1 MTIHPLTNQPIQ
13 PAPPPAIGWGAV
25 CSAYSVGMTIG
36 TYIGRWALRRSL
48 RARRMRSP
56 LRAVAHL
63 NMDPHAEEDA
73 DASFSF
79 LG

>member
-1 MTIHPLTNQPIQ
+1 
-13 PAPPPAIGWGAV
+13 
-25 CSAYSVGMTIG
+25 MTIG